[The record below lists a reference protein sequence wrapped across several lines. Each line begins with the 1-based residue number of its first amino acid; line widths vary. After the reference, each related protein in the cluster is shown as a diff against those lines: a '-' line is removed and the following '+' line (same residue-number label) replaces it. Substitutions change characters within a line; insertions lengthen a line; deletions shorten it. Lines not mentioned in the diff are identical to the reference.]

1 MQTIAIDGIDF
12 HQMDCYSRIIMI
24 KLSRA
29 HTCMRLR
36 VDFIIIYPGTVTICL
51 YIRIYRKESIISNS
65 KENNEF
71 DKLSVEELKDMI
83 AEYELRDDEIDS
95 ISGGA
100 SNDRA
105 REFSKCMNKMEEYR
119 RQHPG
124 SKMHPMQV
132 LASCM
137 NKEEFRKYMDNIRNR

>member
-1 MQTIAIDGIDF
+1 M
-12 HQMDCYSRIIMI
+12 
-24 KLSRA
+24 
-29 HTCMRLR
+29 
-36 VDFIIIYPGTVTICL
+36 
-51 YIRIYRKESIISNS
+51 SNS

-119 RQHPG
+119 RQNPG
-124 SKMHPMQV
+124 SKMHPMQM

-137 NKEEFRKYMDNIRNR
+137 NKEEFRKYMDNIRSR